1 MDADGEVG
9 MTPYEYMWADRAYFE
24 DFVSRAT
31 YHSNAIEGNTLTLA
45 ETYAIQWNDSSM
57 RVTATARELYEAIN
71 LKYALTVAM
80 EDSESELRES
90 LVKRVAREV
99 SRNVSELE
107 DYRRVQ
113 VMIRGAEHVPPS
125 PQQVRPMMMELVY
138 AYNLDVR
145 SGRDAFEREAKFHI
159 GFERIHP
166 FEDGNGRTGRILLQ
180 RGLMLSGIA
189 PAVISKDSRAEYLGL
204 IAARDAAGLAALL
217 ADVSAG
223 EQARLEAFAASRSA
237 GNLRGGQEMAFDD
250 LARHRGTPVRG
261 DDAP

>member
-1 MDADGEVG
+1 MDAGGEVG

-31 YHSNAIEGNTLTLA
+31 FHSNAIEGNTLTLA
-45 ETYAIQWNDSSM
+45 ETYAIQWNDNSM

-80 EDSESELRES
+80 RDSEPELRES

-99 SRNVSELE
+99 SRNVGDLD

-113 VMIRGAEHVPPS
+113 VMIQGAEHVPPS
-125 PQQVRPMMMELVY
+125 PQQVRTMMMELVY

-145 SGRDAFEREAKFHI
+145 SGRDPFEREAEFHI

-180 RGLMLSGIA
+180 RGLMLSALA
-189 PAVISKDSRAEYLGL
+189 PAVISRDSRAEYLDLLDG
-204 IAARDAAGLAALL
+204 RDVSGLAALL
-217 ADVSAG
+217 ADVSAA
-223 EQARLEAFAASRSA
+223 EQTRLEAFASARSA
-237 GNLRGGQEMAFDD
+237 VD
-250 LARHRGTPVRG
+250 LCDGRAVATDVPSMSPRTSG
-261 DDAP
+261 DGDVVL

>member
-1 MDADGEVG
+1 MDAGDEIG

-80 EDSESELRES
+80 EDSEPELRES

-99 SRNVSELE
+99 SRNVGELD
-107 DYRRVQ
+107 DYRRTQ

-145 SGRDAFEREAKFHI
+145 NGRDAFEREAEFHI
-159 GFERIHP
+159 RYERIHP

-189 PAVISKDSRAEYLGL
+189 PAVISRDSRAEYLGL
-204 IAARDAAGLAALL
+204 IAGRDVSGLAALL
-217 ADVSAG
+217 ARTSAG
-223 EQARLEAFAASRSA
+223 EQARIEAFAASRSV
-237 GNLRGGQEMAFDD
+237 GGPCDGRAAAFDD
-250 LARHRGTPVRG
+250 MARRRAGRGA
-261 DDAP
+261 DL